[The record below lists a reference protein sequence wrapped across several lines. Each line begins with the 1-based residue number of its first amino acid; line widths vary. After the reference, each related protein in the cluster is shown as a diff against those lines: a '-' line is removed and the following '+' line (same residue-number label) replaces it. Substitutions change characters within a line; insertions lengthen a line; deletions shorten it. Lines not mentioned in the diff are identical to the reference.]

1 MMRSKSRGRSVV
13 TIGEV
18 AKHANVS
25 IATVSRVLNQTVG
38 VTDHTSARVLAAVA
52 ELGYVPQT
60 AARNLAQGKTNT
72 LGLVLPD
79 ASADFYSPL
88 LRGITDAATEAG
100 YDVLIAIQP
109 NGDDMRPIRR
119 SLGRH
124 NADGLLAFDLSY
136 TDSELRQLYAQHV
149 PVVLMYRS
157 APTGTSIPS
166 IIIENTRGA
175 RQIVDHMLEAHG
187 RRRIAF
193 LRGQPKNEDSAW
205 REHGYRQSL
214 AAHGIAYDLA
224 LVGSGDY
231 DEQKA
236 YTTVTRWLAQGLEFD
251 AIFAADDTSANGA
264 LAALTQGG
272 KRVPHEIALAGFDDA
287 LVARYLNPPLTTVR
301 APTRNVGRVAVQ
313 QLIKLIETGKA
324 DTTTLLPIEMIIRQ
338 SCGCV

>member
-1 MMRSKSRGRSVV
+1 MIRSKSRGRSVV

-18 AKHANVS
+18 AQRARVS
-25 IATVSRVLNQTVG
+25 IATVSRVLNGTVAVADG
-38 VTDHTSARVLAAVA
+38 TSARVLEAIA

-88 LRGITDAATEAG
+88 LRGITDAAAAAG

-109 NGDDMRPIRR
+109 NGDDARPIRR

-124 NADGLLAFDLSY
+124 NTDGLLAFDLSY
-136 TDSELRQLYAQHV
+136 TDSELRRLCAQHM

-157 APTGTSIPS
+157 APHGSPIPS
-166 IIIENTRGA
+166 VIIENTRGA
-175 RQIVDHMLEAHG
+175 VQVVDHLIEVHG
-187 RRRIAF
+187 RSRIAF
-193 LRGQPKNEDSAW
+193 LRGQTNNEDSAW

-214 AAHGIAYDLA
+214 AAHGIAYDPA
-224 LVGSGDY
+224 LVGSGEY
-231 DEQKA
+231 DEQTA
-236 YTTVTRWLAQGLEFD
+236 YATVSGWLAGGLEFD

-272 KRVPHEIALAGFDDA
+272 RRVPSEIALAGFDDA

-301 APTRNVGRVAVQ
+301 APTREVGRAAVQ
-313 QLIKLIETGKA
+313 QLIRLIELGTA
-324 DTTTLLPIEMIIRQ
+324 DSTTLLPADLVIRQ
-338 SCGCV
+338 SCGCP

>member
-1 MMRSKSRGRSVV
+1 MMRSKSRGRSAV

-25 IATVSRVLNQTVG
+25 IATVSRVLNQTVA
-38 VTDHTSARVLAAVA
+38 VTDGTSARVLAAVA

-60 AARNLAQGKTNT
+60 AARNLAQGKTST

-88 LRGITDAATEAG
+88 LRGITDAATESG

-166 IIIENTRGA
+166 IMIENTRGA
-175 RQIVDHMLEAHG
+175 RQIVDHLIEAHG
-187 RRRIAF
+187 RQRIAF

-214 AAHGIAYDLA
+214 AAHGIAYDPTMI
-224 LVGSGDY
+224 GSGEY
-231 DEQKA
+231 DEQIA
-236 YTTVTRWLAQGLEFD
+236 YATVARWLAEGLEFD

-272 KRVPHEIALAGFDDA
+272 KRVPHGIALAGFDDA

-313 QLIKLIETGKA
+313 QLIKLIETGTA

-338 SCGCV
+338 SCGCT

>member
-1 MMRSKSRGRSVV
+1 MMRSKSRGRSAV

-18 AKHANVS
+18 AKHAKVS

-38 VTDHTSARVLAAVA
+38 VTDGTSARVLAAVA

-109 NGDDMRPIRR
+109 NGDDTKPIRR

-136 TDSELRQLYAQHV
+136 TDRELGQLYAQHV

-157 APTGTSIPS
+157 APTGTSIPA

-175 RQIVDHMLEAHG
+175 RQIGDHLIEAHG
-187 RRRIAF
+187 RGRIAF

-214 AAHGIAYDLA
+214 GAHGIAHDPA
-224 LVGSGDY
+224 LIGSGEY
-231 DEQKA
+231 DEQTA
-236 YTTVTRWLAQGLEFD
+236 YTTVARWLAEGLEFD
-251 AIFAADDTSANGA
+251 AIFAADVTSANGA

-272 KRVPHEIALAGFDDA
+272 KRVPHDIALAGFDDA

-301 APTRNVGRVAVQ
+301 APTREVGRVAVQ
-313 QLIKLIETGKA
+313 QLINLIETGTA
-324 DTTTLLPIEMIIRQ
+324 DTTTLLPAELIIRQ
-338 SCGCV
+338 SCGCP